1 MKKIFTLALAT
12 LMAGNMMAQ
21 MHGVLKFAGA
31 STANVLN
38 QNVANASDTVQF

>member
-21 MHGVLKFAGA
+21 MHGVLNFAGA
-31 STANVLN
+31 STANVLHLS
-38 QNVANASDTVQF
+38 QTMRKATR